1 MNKREQIMEQ
11 ENIAEK
17 YSKLPTEQVN
27 PRTAN
32 LDRVPLNEVLLMLN
46 REDEL
51 VPAAVKSAIP
61 QIEKAALEISKSYL
75 AGKKI
80 YFIGAGTSG
89 RLGVLEA
96 AEIPP
101 TYGVDP
107 GVFNALMAG
116 GHEAVFLSKEGAE
129 DVFEDGEKEISALAQ
144 PGDTVIGIA
153 ASGITPYVKGGLSA
167 GLAKGAKT
175 VLLTCNKNEHS
186 PEAQIIIAID
196 VGPEPVSGSTRM
208 KSGTATKLALNML
221 STSSMVISGKVYR
234 NWMVDVKT
242 TSRKLEMRAE
252 RITATVGQVSR
263 EKAQEL
269 LKITGNDVNTAIV
282 MARLGISKTEA
293 EEKIKAA
300 GGFLKKILG

>member
-1 MNKREQIMEQ
+1 MEK
-11 ENIAEK
+11 ESLSEK
-17 YSKLPTEQVN
+17 YSKLPTEQTN
-27 PRTAN
+27 PRTMD
-32 LDRVPLNEVLLMLN
+32 LDRVPLHEVLDMLN
-46 REDEL
+46 REDAL
-51 VPAAVKSAIP
+51 VPAAVGKAIP
-61 QIEKAALEISKSYL
+61 QIKKAAEEISKSYL

-101 TYGVDP
+101 TYGVEP
-107 GVFNALMAG
+107 GIFTALMAG

-129 DVFEDGEKEISALAQ
+129 DVFEDGEKEISSLAQ
-144 PGDTVIGIA
+144 KGDTVIGIA

-167 GLAKGAKT
+167 GLKKGATT
-175 VLLTCNKNEHS
+175 VLLTCNPKEKAK
-186 PEAQIIIAID
+186 EAKIIIAID

-252 RITATVGQVSR
+252 RITATVGQVSH
-263 EKAQEL
+263 EEAKEL
-269 LKITGNDVNTAIV
+269 LKKTGNDVKTAIV
-282 MARLGISKTEA
+282 MARLKISKAEA
-293 EEKIKAA
+293 EEKIAEA

>member
-1 MNKREQIMEQ
+1 MEQ

-17 YSKLPTEQVN
+17 YSRLPTEQIN
-27 PRTAN
+27 PRTVN
-32 LDRVPLNEVLLMLN
+32 LDRVPLNEVLNILN

-51 VPAAVKSAIP
+51 VPAAVKAAIP
-61 QIEKAALEISKSYL
+61 QIEKASLEISKSYL
-75 AGKKI
+75 DGKKI

-129 DVFEDGEKEISALAQ
+129 DVFEDGEREISMLVR

-221 STSSMVISGKVYR
+221 STSSMIISGKVYR

-242 TSRKLEMRAE
+242 TSRKLELRAE

-269 LKITGNDVNTAIV
+269 LRITGNDVKTAIV
-282 MARLGISKTEA
+282 MARLGISKADA
-293 EEKIKAA
+293 EEKIKEA